1 MLQAIVSICRKAVVR
16 SVVWGGHW
24 PRAGFAWVLAGWGL
38 LLTGSMAVAQQ
49 EAMYTQYMFN
59 QLAYNPA
66 YAGTKGWLSAT
77 ALHRDQWAGWG
88 SGGQHLGGSYD
99 GRPMTQTFSLHA
111 PFKNRVGLGI
121 TLLRDRIGVHTTTSL
136 RCFYAYHIEFVR
148 GTLSLGLSGGTT
160 HWQARWS
167 DLLYKDPQA
176 LDRSFN
182 EGDPDR
188 WLPEFGAGIYYF
200 NDHFYLGLS
209 VPRIWQYP
217 LRFEDTS
224 DDEGIVA
231 FAKLYPH
238 FYLLTGGAIPIG
250 GNPDLV
256 FKPSLLIK
264 SVSLFSDFFVS
275 GDQVYRTGA
284 PTEVDV
290 DAALLLRQ
298 TLWVGLSWRTALEAW
313 WGRTS
318 SMDSADLWMALQ
330 WRNGLRLGMAYDFP
344 LTAIRP
350 YTFGSFEL
358 MVGYDF
364 HYRVDRTLSP
374 RYF

>member
-1 MLQAIVSICRKAVVR
+1 MLQAVFSICRKAVFGAVG
-16 SVVWGGHW
+16 WGGYRL
-24 PRAGFAWVLAGWGL
+24 RAGLACALAVWGL
-38 LLTGSMAVAQQ
+38 LLAARPAVAQQ

-66 YAGTKGWLSAT
+66 YAGTRGWLSVT

-88 SGGQHLGGSYD
+88 SGAQQWGGSYD
-99 GRPMTQTFSLHA
+99 GRPLTQTFSLHA
-111 PFKNRVGLGI
+111 PFKDRVGLGMA
-121 TLLRDRIGVHTTTSL
+121 LLRDRIGVHTSTSL
-136 RCFYAYHIEFVR
+136 RLFYAYRIEFVR
-148 GTLSLGLSGGTT
+148 GTLSLGLSGGAT
-160 HWQARWS
+160 HWRARWS
-167 DLLYKDPQA
+167 ELLYKDPQA

-238 FYLLTGGAIPIG
+238 FYLLAGGAIPVG

-256 FKPSLLIK
+256 FKPSMLIK
-264 SVSLFSDFFVS
+264 SVSPFSDFFVS

-284 PTEVDV
+284 PTELDL

-330 WRNGLRLGMAYDFP
+330 LRNGLRLGMAYDFP